1 MKLIPSRVSPSA
13 LLGAF
18 VASAVLIGGAL
29 AQPPKPGGP
38 GGGAPGPGPGA
49 GPSGPGTGPG
59 GPGAGPGGPGPGAGG
74 PSPTFILRFCNKS
87 ADTPVIFVSVA
98 SIVGQQFRA
107 AGWLQVP
114 QGQCVQA
121 GSFQRPAVWW
131 HARSPAGGIWG
142 DVKSGVDLCVNL
154 NGGFDYTWDGAGR
167 QCGQGET
174 HAPFI
179 KIEIKPNVGTFDM
192 TLN

>member
-59 GPGAGPGGPGPGAGG
+59 PGGPGPGAGG

-87 ADTPVIFVSVA
+87 ADTPVIFVGVA
-98 SIVGQQFRA
+98 SISGQQFRA
-107 AGWLQVP
+107 QGWLQVQ
-114 QGQCVQA
+114 QGQCLQA

-131 HARSPAGGIWG
+131 HARSPTGAIWG

-154 NGGFDYTWDGAGR
+154 NGGFDYSWDGSGR

-179 KIEIKPNVGTFDM
+179 KIDIAPNVGTFDM